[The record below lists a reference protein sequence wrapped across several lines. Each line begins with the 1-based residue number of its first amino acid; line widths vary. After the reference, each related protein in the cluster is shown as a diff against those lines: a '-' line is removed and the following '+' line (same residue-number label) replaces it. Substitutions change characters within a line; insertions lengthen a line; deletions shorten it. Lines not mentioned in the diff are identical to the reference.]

1 MIQSRSREQIV
12 GLLAIAPALFLILA
26 LTLYPV
32 AYSIWLSLLE
42 KHSFFP
48 QERFVGLENFFYL
61 WKDEEFWTSLWLGT
75 VYSVWTILFQI
86 ILGVAAALILNESFV
101 GRGLVRAIVLFPY
114 MIPTIVA
121 VILWK
126 WLLNDTYGVVNYWMV
141 ALGIVRDP
149 VSWLGTDHIM
159 LSVIAMSIWQ
169 FFPFV
174 LLTILARLQTIPP
187 ELYEAAKVDGAS
199 AVRRFIHV
207 TLPQIR
213 GILFVVILLRSIW
226 MFTKFD
232 TVWLM
237 GEGAGAGRFIRTLP
251 VYALCAPRPAWG
263 PLWRSSCSPFSSCA
277 PSSTFTCFG
286 RRRTSD
292 EPFRPR
298 RWLSTRGLLYGG
310 AALLVLQA
318 AFPFFWMIS
327 TSFKPP
333 VEVFAQPPSFIPD
346 DPTWDNFHR
355 LFTATSFLT
364 YFWNSVI
371 VSGLSVL
378 LTMIGVSAAGAYNA
392 NR

>member
-1 MIQSRSREQIV
+1 MNMNGPSDGEPQPMASSGVRPRSSVITAEPGVTRRAGLIPVTKPKRREQLT
-12 GLLAIAPALFLILA
+12 GYLTIAPAFILILG

-48 QERFVGLENFFYL
+48 QERFVGLENYFYL
-61 WKDEEFWTSLWLGT
+61 WKDSEFWSSLWLGT
-75 VYSVWTILFQI
+75 VYSIWTILLQVT
-86 ILGVAAALILNESFV
+86 LGVAAALILNEAFV
-101 GRGLVRAIVLFPY
+101 GRGLVRGVVLFPY

-126 WLLNDTYGVVNYWMV
+126 WLLNDMYGIVNYWLL

-149 VSWLGTDHIM
+149 ISWLGADHIM
-159 LSVIAMSIWQ
+159 LSTIIMSVWQ

-174 LLTILARLQTIPP
+174 LLSILARLQTIPP

-199 AVRRFIHV
+199 AFRRFVHI

-251 VYALCAPRPAWG
+251 VYAYM
-263 PLWRSSCSPFSSCA
+263 
-277 PSSTFTCFG
+277 
-286 RRRTSD
+286 RT
-292 EPFRPR
+292 
-298 RWLSTRGLLYGG
+298 LTYYQAGLG
-310 AALLVLQA
+310 AALAVIMFAILVVCTVIY
-318 AFPFFWMIS
+318 FG
-327 TSFKPP
+327 
-333 VEVFAQPPSFIPD
+333 
-346 DPTWDNFHR
+346 
-355 LFTATSFLT
+355 LFREEAD
-364 YFWNSVI
+364 
-371 VSGLSVL
+371 
-378 LTMIGVSAAGAYNA
+378 IG
-392 NR
+392 